1 MLTSPKDYSIYGRMV
16 RTQIQLPDRLHRRLK
31 AIARNRES
39 SLAELIRIGM
49 EDFAATCVDAPAEAG
64 AWELPVLDPSGGLK
78 EDPVHV
84 KAEAEAIEARAR

>member
-1 MLTSPKDYSIYGRMV
+1 LTSPKDDIIKANMV

-31 AIARNRES
+31 TIARNRES

-49 EDFAATCVDAPAEAG
+49 EDFAATCVDTPSDG
-64 AWELPVLDPSGGLK
+64 GVWELPVLDPSGGLK

-84 KAEAEAIEARAR
+84 KAEAEAIEARTR